1 MKKLIKITVL
11 GGSGF
16 LGSALSDY
24 LSSTNKFKII
34 ILDLKRKK
42 KLKKNQKFIQGNI
55 LNIKKLEHAIRGSE
69 YVFNFAALADLD
81 TSKDKPFET
90 ANINIIGTINSL
102 IVSKKFK
109 IKKFIHASSIYAN
122 SEQGGFYGASKK
134 AAEDYVERFY
144 KKFGLKYSILR
155 FGSLYGADAGDNN
168 GINLIID
175 KFLIKKTLTY
185 NGKKSSARRYIHI
198 DDACEACLKSIKKK
212 YDNKYLVVTGRK
224 KIQIVKVM
232 RYLADIF
239 EYNKK
244 IKYKNLEIEGHYS
257 QEPKPF
263 SPRKGMNLFI
273 NKYKDFKSELV
284 KLIKERK
291 LLL

>member
-1 MKKLIKITVL
+1 M
-11 GGSGF
+11 
-16 LGSALSDY
+16 
-24 LSSTNKFKII
+24 
-34 ILDLKRKK
+34 
-42 KLKKNQKFIQGNI
+42 
-55 LNIKKLEHAIRGSE
+55 
-69 YVFNFAALADLD
+69 
-81 TSKDKPFET
+81 
-90 ANINIIGTINSL
+90 
-102 IVSKKFK
+102 
-109 IKKFIHASSIYAN
+109 
-122 SEQGGFYGASKK
+122 
-134 AAEDYVERFY
+134 
-144 KKFGLKYSILR
+144 
-155 FGSLYGADAGDNN
+155 
-168 GINLIID
+168 
-175 KFLIKKTLTY
+175 
-185 NGKKSSARRYIHI
+185 
-198 DDACEACLKSIKKK
+198 KSIKKK

-291 LLL
+291 LLLW